1 MRKSI
6 ARKLQSRHHNRLNAQ
21 SIKTT
26 AVKSDDTNINSS
38 EISSNVQKTS
48 DKNTGKNII
57 KRISTIASKK
67 NKEHVATV
75 DQSLSVDA
83 INMNISD
90 LPMRADG
97 TVELPDKKHVA
108 ICCINNVKNALKYTK
123 KQIETMII
131 NPLSQKYN
139 TDIFMLNYNND
150 DDNDNDRDHRDHR
163 DLYFKNAHVSSV
175 TSEQLNTDVSELLKK
190 SIKADYRKSII
201 DAYMEKN
208 IYNVI
213 KEFEKTN
220 ATKFDAIIF
229 FKSDIFPAKKISI
242 EEVSKVMKHNDSFYS
257 SSFNDWNG
265 YSIGYYIGTSN
276 SLDIV
281 LNRFSEMTYDRHSA
295 EKILK
300 TLVENSKI
308 QRIVSNMF
316 YFKIQKNG
324 DTDVYYQLLKK
335 YTSNQEY
342 MDAQKAYQSVV
353 SKSQNKIKESL
364 DVDDV
369 SSRNKSKGPNRRK
382 HKRRSCAH

>member
-38 EISSNVQKTS
+38 EISSNVQKTFE
-48 DKNTGKNII
+48 KNTGKNII

-67 NKEHVATV
+67 NKEHLIKV
-75 DQSLSVDA
+75 DQQLSVDA

-90 LPMRADG
+90 LPMSADG
-97 TVELPDKKHVA
+97 TNELPDKKHVA
-108 ICCINNVKNALKYTK
+108 ICCVNNVKNVLKYTK
-123 KQIETMII
+123 TQIETMII

-139 TDIFMLNYNND
+139 TDIFMLNYNNE
-150 DDNDNDRDHRDHR
+150 DNDRDRDDHR
-163 DLYFKNAHVSSV
+163 DLYFKNAHISSV

-265 YSIGYYIGTSN
+265 YSIGYYIGTMN

-308 QRIVSNMF
+308 KRIVSNMF

-342 MDAQKAYQSVV
+342 MDTQKAYQSVV

-369 SSRNKSKGPNRRK
+369 SSRNKSKGANRRK

>member
-38 EISSNVQKTS
+38 EISSNVQKTFEKNTG
-48 DKNTGKNII
+48 KNTGKNII

-67 NKEHVATV
+67 NKEHLTKV
-75 DQSLSVDA
+75 DQQTTVDA
-83 INMNISD
+83 ININISD
-90 LPMRADG
+90 LPMSADG
-97 TVELPDKKHVA
+97 TNELPDKKHVA
-108 ICCINNVKNALKYTK
+108 ICCVNNVKNVLKYTK
-123 KQIETMII
+123 TQIETMII

-139 TDIFMLNYNND
+139 TDIFMLNYNNE
-150 DDNDNDRDHRDHR
+150 DNDR
-163 DLYFKNAHVSSV
+163 DLYFKNAHISSV

-242 EEVSKVMKHNDSFYS
+242 EEVSKVMKHNDLFYS

-265 YSIGYYIGTSN
+265 YSIGYYIGTMN

-308 QRIVSNMF
+308 KRIVSNMF

-342 MDAQKAYQSVV
+342 MDTQKAYQSVV

-369 SSRNKSKGPNRRK
+369 SSRNKSKGANRRK